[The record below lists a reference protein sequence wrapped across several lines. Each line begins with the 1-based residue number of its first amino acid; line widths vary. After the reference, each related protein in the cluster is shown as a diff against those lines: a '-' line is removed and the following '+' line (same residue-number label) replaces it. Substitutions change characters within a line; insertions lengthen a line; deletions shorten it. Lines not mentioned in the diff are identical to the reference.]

1 MPHRKTNL
9 SLVAPL
15 KGYKLIW
22 IDQEYR
28 VSLTVFI
35 SLCLVVAVDV
45 GCGGL
50 QAVYIAGKR
59 Q

>member
-28 VSLTVFI
+28 VSLTVLI
-35 SLCLVVAVDV
+35 SLCLVVAVDM
-45 GCGGL
+45 GC
-50 QAVYIAGKR
+50 
-59 Q
+59 